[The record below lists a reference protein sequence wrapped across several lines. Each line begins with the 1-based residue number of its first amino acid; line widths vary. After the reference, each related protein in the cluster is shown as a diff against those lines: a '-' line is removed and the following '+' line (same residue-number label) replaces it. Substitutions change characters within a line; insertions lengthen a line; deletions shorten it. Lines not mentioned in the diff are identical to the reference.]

1 MNVLQKM
8 GVVMR
13 AAVKSQINLVM
24 EKVDG
29 VRQLAGVRDVIY
41 PILWLHDGLETMEDP
56 GTVSLLQ
63 TAVNTPEKA
72 RSAMYPVLLVLGV
85 LLILP
90 AIAYIIKK

>member
-1 MNVLQKM
+1 
-8 GVVMR
+8 MR

-56 GTVSLLQ
+56 GTVSFLQ
-63 TAVNTPEKA
+63 TAVKTPK
-72 RSAMYPVLLVLGV
+72 
-85 LLILP
+85 
-90 AIAYIIKK
+90 IAHSDLRISGERINY

>member
-1 MNVLQKM
+1 MVRNKILQ
-8 GVVMR
+8 GPGDVVMR

-29 VRQLAGVRDVIY
+29 VRQLAGVRDMIY

-63 TAVNTPEKA
+63 TAVKTRVKANNTNSTVFCN
-72 RSAMYPVLLVLGV
+72 RC
-85 LLILP
+85 
-90 AIAYIIKK
+90 

>member
-1 MNVLQKM
+1 M

-29 VRQLAGVRDVIY
+29 VRQLAGVRDMIY

-56 GTVSLLQ
+56 STVSLLQ
-63 TAVNTPEKA
+63 TAVKTPEKA
-72 RSAMYPVLLVLGV
+72 RSAMYPALMVLGV